1 MFIRNLILLILLASC
16 SVAPLNS
23 NNIRFDDSF
32 QNLEKYELKKC
43 LSNVNEDINLSE
55 LNFDLTAEN
64 ITSQGLEFNTK
75 YLGSLI
81 LEIPIQEKIIK
92 LKAMRMNT
100 TNYIS
105 SNMADEEKKRI
116 KALIL
121 TDICKE
127 ITKHVYQA
135 T

>member
-43 LSNVNEDINLSE
+43 LSK

-64 ITSQGLEFNTK
+64 ITSQGLVFNTK

-105 SNMADEEKKRI
+105 SNMADEEKKRV
-116 KALIL
+116 KVLIL